1 MSDRTGKNS
10 RIYVL
15 LFSLLLSVICSLMI
29 TAAVGGLKDRQMINM
44 ALDKKINI
52 LKAAELIGPD
62 KPSKDKINA
71 LYNAHIKEIMVD
83 DQGTIINTQSPDT
96 LTLFLIETGGTLSG
110 YILPITTRG
119 LWGKIQG
126 YLAFEN
132 DGQTVSG
139 FSVFSH
145 SETPGLGGEIESAWF
160 QKNFKGKKIVNS
172 QNQFV
177 SVGIAKGKA
186 QNLPKDQQA
195 NYVDGI
201 SGATLTGKYLSEG
214 IKQTLVKTSP
224 ITIKLIQRKL
234 KTQASPPLEN
244 NNTHPKINKQD
255 VGNAEDKIKL

>member
-1 MSDRTGKNS
+1 MSDQTGKNS
-10 RIYVL
+10 KINVI
-15 LFSLLLSVICSLMI
+15 LFSVVLSIICSLMI
-29 TAAVGGLKDRQMINM
+29 TLAAGGLKERQMVNM

-52 LKAAELIGPD
+52 LKAAELTTPE
-62 KPSKDKINA
+62 KPSKNKIDT
-71 LYNAHIKEIMVD
+71 LYNTHIKEILVD
-83 DQGTIINTQSPDT
+83 DQGKIINSHIPNS
-96 LTLFLIETGGTLSG
+96 LTLFLIETDGMLKG

-160 QKNFKGKKIVNS
+160 QKNFKGKKIINS

-186 QNLPKDQQA
+186 ANLSEDKQS

-201 SGATLTGKYLSEG
+201 SGATLTGKYLSQG
-214 IKQTLVKTSP
+214 IKETLMKTNP
-224 ITIKLIQRKL
+224 IMIKLLQRQLKAQAPTAPKSQNPDQIIQ
-234 KTQASPPLEN
+234 KTKVRDEEN
-244 NNTHPKINKQD
+244 KTT
-255 VGNAEDKIKL
+255 L